1 VSSLEENN
9 IANNGKYT
17 KKSTI
22 NRRYSQSSEGFAQC
36 PTINQ
41 ISNYIRVIDC
51 ISLFLFIFVFSIFP
65 TAFISF
71 TCDLFLLLYC

>member
-17 KKSTI
+17 TRSTI
-22 NRRYSQSSEGFAQC
+22 DRKYSKSSEEFAQC

-65 TAFISF
+65 TTFVSF
-71 TCDLFLLLYC
+71 TCGLFLLLYC